1 MPALAGGPA
10 PAPSGARRAVCV
22 GIDRYTSSPLAGC
35 VRDARTWGTALRSL
49 GFSVTTLLDEQAT
62 RAGILSA
69 LTSLV
74 TTASAGDVL
83 VFQYAGHGTQVAD
96 VDGDDLDGFDE
107 AFVPIDVDSGALL
120 LDDDLAEVYAML
132 PQGAVLTLFMDCCH
146 SGTNSRFAPRAAATA
161 TGRERRR
168 YLPLSPWLEQAHRL
182 FRSRMAPAGR
192 AANAA
197 TASLDGIVHVAA
209 CQDNQYAYEL
219 DGAGN
224 FTRIAAAA
232 LVDAVGRGETNEA
245 FVARIASAVEA
256 LGNPQTPGLMKL
268 PVLLTNIPL
277 LSGAAAGS
285 RPAPA
290 DVSGPAVSGGD
301 GALVH
306 HLTEAL
312 RLAGGRP

>member
-1 MPALAGGPA
+1 M
-10 PAPSGARRAVCV
+10 
-22 GIDRYTSSPLAGC
+22 
-35 VRDARTWGTALRSL
+35 
-49 GFSVTTLLDEQAT
+49 
-62 RAGILSA
+62 
-69 LTSLV
+69 
-74 TTASAGDVL
+74 
-83 VFQYAGHGTQVAD
+83 
-96 VDGDDLDGFDE
+96 
-107 AFVPIDVDSGALL
+107 PIDVDSGALL
-120 LDDDLAEVYAML
+120 LDDDLAEVYARL
-132 PQGAVLTLFMDCCH
+132 PRGAVLTLFMDCCH

-168 YLPLSPWLEQAHRL
+168 FLPLSPWLEQAHRL
-182 FRSRMAPAGR
+182 FRSRMAPASR

-232 LVDAVGRGETNEA
+232 LVDAVHRGETNEA
-245 FVARIASAVEA
+245 FVARMASAVEA

-268 PVLLTNIPL
+268 PAGLTNLPL
-277 LSGAAAGS
+277 LAGGSAGRPAQPGPSAGAAGT
-285 RPAPA
+285 
-290 DVSGPAVSGGD
+290 GGD
-301 GALVH
+301 GPLVY